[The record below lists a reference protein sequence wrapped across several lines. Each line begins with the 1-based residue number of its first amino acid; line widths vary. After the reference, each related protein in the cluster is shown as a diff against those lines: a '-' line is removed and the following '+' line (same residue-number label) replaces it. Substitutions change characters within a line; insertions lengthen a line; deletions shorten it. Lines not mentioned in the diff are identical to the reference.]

1 MSAST
6 AAWVLAKV
14 AHRFSVTPVL
24 WVAEVMLKYSEIEES
39 ALNISVKLSRLLCTE
54 NQSSDLSVME
64 MREDISA
71 HVNKM

>member
-14 AHRFSVTPVL
+14 ARRFSVTPVL

-39 ALNISVKLSRLLCTE
+39 VLNISVKLSRLLCTE
-54 NQSSDLSVME
+54 NQSSDFGVME